1 MIQDRELSPE
11 AIKAAQTAEKLL
23 RVAGRN
29 PEEAAKYI
37 AKAQEIMNEFN
48 LDQAAIEEAKGDTGV
63 RTDEKLKGGH
73 FGFQRDLWKAVAELN
88 FCYYMN
94 ITEVV
99 RTYHMVV
106 KDKAAPHR
114 GFKRAVKSEKYVRTH
129 RLIGRTHNVRMTK
142 AQADYLEST
151 AERLTREAVT
161 ERFHD
166 QNYAKMFYS
175 TWANSYREGITEA
188 VCEKLYD
195 RRREILKKERDEQEE
210 RLRAASKAG
219 RESVSTG
226 TAITLA
232 SFAQAERD
240 ENMEFLY
247 PGYKQRQLEAEKEQR
262 EREQRMAQ
270 RRAEAEAAFA
280 AWAAANPE
288 AARLEAETA
297 RKLRE
302 EDRKREERNA
312 RRRTG
317 PRYSRADEYKGDWG
331 ARRAGYEVGQ
341 RVSIDYQAEGRK
353 SAGALG

>member
-1 MIQDRELSPE
+1 MIADRELSPE
-11 AIKAAQTAEKLL
+11 ALNAARIAEKLL

-73 FGFQRDLWKAVAELN
+73 FAFQRDLWRAVASLN
-88 FCYYMN
+88 FCHYMN
-94 ITEVV
+94 ITETV
-99 RTYHMVV
+99 RTYHQVA
-106 KDKAAPHR
+106 KDRSAPWK
-114 GFKRAVKSEKYVRTH
+114 GFRREVKSEKYVRTH

-142 AQADYLEST
+142 AQAEYLEST

-188 VCEKLYD
+188 VCEKLHD
-195 RRREILKKERDEQEE
+195 RRREILRKERDEQEE

-232 SFAQAERD
+232 SYAEAER
-240 ENMEFLY
+240 EANLEFLN
-247 PGYKQRQLEAEKEQR
+247 PGHKARQLEQERLQR
-262 EREQRMAQ
+262 EREQRWAEEE
-270 RRAEAEAAFA
+270 AEAEAEEAR
-280 AWAAANPE
+280 WAAENPE
-288 AARLEAETA
+288 AARLQAE
-297 RKLRE
+297 L
-302 EDRKREERNA
+302 DRKQREQDAKREARNA
-312 RRRTG
+312 ARRTG
-317 PRYSRADEYKGDWG
+317 PRVSYASDYKGDWS

-353 SAGALG
+353 SAGAIG